1 MGLQEDVN
9 RDAFRDRI
17 ATINEEGNRNYIY
30 PKKPSGKF
38 YNKRTYLSYFLLTV
52 LFAGPWIKIG
62 GEPLL
67 MLNVLERK
75 FVIFGQIFW
84 PQDFYLFVIGMITMV
99 VFIILFTVIYGRL
112 FCGWICPQT
121 IFLEMVFRKIEYK
134 IDGDWQ
140 KQRKLADMPWN
151 AEKIRKR
158 VLKNGIFFIISF
170 FIANT
175 FLLYIIGS
183 DDWMKLVTDNPAD
196 HAGGLT
202 AMVIFTLAFFGVFA
216 RFREQACVVVCP
228 YGRLQGV
235 LLDTKSIVVA
245 YDFVRGENRGRF
257 KRREDRAESGKG
269 DCIDCHACVDV
280 CPTGIDIRNGTQL
293 ECVNCTACM
302 DACDAIMDKVGFEKG
317 LIRYA
322 SEEQIK
328 NKQREIVFT
337 PRMIAYTAVLGV
349 LMSLLVVLMALRT
362 DVQTT
367 ILRAPGTTLQE
378 MEDGRLSNLYQY
390 KVINKTSEELP
401 IRFEVLDDSGAEI
414 KMVGKELVLQKGDNI
429 EGALFL
435 IMDESNLDGM
445 KTKVK
450 IGVFSG
456 ERQLETLETVFL
468 GPIKFN

>member
-9 RDAFRDRI
+9 RDAFRDSI
-17 ATINEEGNRNYIY
+17 ATINEEGKRNYIY

-38 YNKRTYLSYFLLTV
+38 YNKRTYVSYFLLAV
-52 LFAGPWIKIG
+52 LFGAPWIKIG

-75 FVIFGQIFW
+75 FVILGQIFW

-99 VFIILFTVIYGRL
+99 VFVILFTVIYGRL

-121 IFLEMVFRKIEYK
+121 IFLEMVFRKIEYM

-158 VLKNGIFFIISF
+158 VLKLGIFLIISF
-170 FIANT
+170 AIANT
-175 FLLYIIGS
+175 FLMYIIGS
-183 DDWMKLVTDNPAD
+183 DDWIQLVTDSPVN

-202 AMVIFTLAFFGVFA
+202 AMVIFTLVFFGVFA
-216 RFREQACVVVCP
+216 KFREQACIVVCP

-235 LLDTKSIVVA
+235 LLDTKSIIVA

-257 KRREDRAESGKG
+257 KRREDREEAGKG

-293 ECVNCTACM
+293 ECVNCTACI
-302 DACDAIMDKVGFEKG
+302 DACDSIMDKVGFEKG

-328 NKQREIVFT
+328 NKQKEIVFT
-337 PRMIAYTAVLGV
+337 PRMVAYTSVLGV

-362 DVQTT
+362 DVETT
-367 ILRAPGTTLQE
+367 VLRAPGTTYQTQD
-378 MEDGRLSNLYQY
+378 DGRLSNLYQY

-401 IRFEVLDDSGAEI
+401 IHFEIIDESGAEI
-414 KMVGKELVLQKGDNI
+414 KMVGKELTLQKGDNI

-435 IMDESNLDGM
+435 IMDESSLHGM

-450 IGVFSG
+450 IGVYSG

>member
-1 MGLQEDVN
+1 MGLEEEVN
-9 RDAFRDRI
+9 RDSFRDSI
-17 ATINEEGNRNYIY
+17 ATIDESGNRNYIY

-38 YNKRTYLSYFLLTV
+38 YQWRTYVSYFLLTV
-52 LFAGPWIKIG
+52 LFGAPWIKID

-84 PQDFYLFVIGMITMV
+84 PQDFYLFVIGMITMA
-99 VFIILFTVIYGRL
+99 VFVILFTVVYGRI
-112 FCGWICPQT
+112 FCGWMCPQT
-121 IFLEMVFRKIEYK
+121 IFLEMVFRKIEYW
-134 IDGDWQ
+134 IDGDFQRQ
-140 KQRKLADMPWN
+140 KKLANMPWN

-158 VLKNGIFFIISF
+158 VAKLSIFLAISF

-183 DDWMKLVTDNPAD
+183 DDWIQLVTDDPAD

-202 AMVIFTLAFFGVFA
+202 AMVLFTLVFFGVFSK
-216 RFREQACVVVCP
+216 FREQACIVVCP

-257 KRREDRAESGKG
+257 KRREDRQEADKG

-293 ECVNCTACM
+293 ECVNCTACI

-322 SEEQIK
+322 SEDQIK
-328 NKQREIVFT
+328 NKRKEVTLT
-337 PRMIAYTAVLGV
+337 PRMIAYSSVLGV
-349 LMSLLVVLMALRT
+349 LLSLLIVLLTLRN
-362 DVQTT
+362 DVETSM
-367 ILRAPGTTLQE
+367 LRAPGTTYQE
-378 MEDGRLSNLYQY
+378 QEDGRLSNLYQY
-390 KVINKTSEELP
+390 KVINKTNDALP
-401 IRFEVLDDSGAEI
+401 IHFEVLEGNAEI
-414 KMVGKELVLQKGDNI
+414 KIVGKELTLQKGENI
-429 EGALFL
+429 EGALF
-435 IMDESNLDGM
+435 IMLDRSELTGM
-445 KTKVK
+445 KTDIK
-450 IGVFSG
+450 IGVFSEG
-456 ERQLETLETVFL
+456 RQLESLETVFL
-468 GPIKFN
+468 GPI